1 MAERK
6 DNSALIALSEL
17 RAIEEDRVKQEEEDE
32 RLKLETFER
41 KKRDEE
47 EARRRA
53 EEAKRAAE
61 EAARKAVEESRRKE
75 TVEGQ
80 LRLQEAERRARIEAE
95 AHLAAKRIEAES
107 MAMAHAKKP
116 PLGLIF
122 GIIGGLVVVGGG
134 IITYFAMQSNEAKRQ
149 AEAARLEKDE
159 IERANLDYKKD
170 IAAAGAALD
179 RKLASAKSAEDI
191 AKAKA
196 ENEAAQR
203 EAEERR
209 VSRAKAASA
218 RRSTAGP
225 APDKPAGKVKGIST
239 SDDPLGGLKG
249 K

>member
-41 KKRDEE
+41 RKRDEE
-47 EARRRA
+47 EARRRG

-61 EAARKAVEESRRKE
+61 EAARRAEEERLRKE
-75 TVEGQ
+75 GVEGH

-116 PLGLIF
+116 PIKLIV
-122 GIIGGLVVVGGG
+122 GIVAGLVVVAGG
-134 IITYFAMQSNEAKRQ
+134 IVTYFVMQSNEAQRQ
-149 AEAARLEKDE
+149 AAAARLEKDE
-159 IERANLDYKKD
+159 IERANNDFKKD
-170 IAAAGAALD
+170 IAAAQALLD
-179 RKLASAKSAEDI
+179 KKLASAKSAEDI

-203 EAEERR
+203 EAEDRR
-209 VSRAKAASA
+209 ASRAKAATQ
-218 RRSTAGP
+218 RRGSAGP
-225 APDKPAGKVKGIST
+225 AKESGGVKVKIDK
-239 SDDPLGGLKG
+239 SDDPLGGMRG